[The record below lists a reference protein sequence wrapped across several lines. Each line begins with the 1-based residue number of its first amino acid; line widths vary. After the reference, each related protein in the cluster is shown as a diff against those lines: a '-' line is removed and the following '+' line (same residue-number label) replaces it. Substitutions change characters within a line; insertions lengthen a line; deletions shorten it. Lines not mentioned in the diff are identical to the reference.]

1 MKTRK
6 NLQQFI
12 KNKQCENES
21 SRNKILLMLRN
32 LVGQILKLYPTVSRI
47 SVVGSVAGGR
57 FSSNSDVD
65 IVVHGLEKNDY
76 FKLYNFLESN
86 LAREIDL
93 IVEEELSEED
103 KKHIM
108 SKQEVLY
115 DIQKDRR

>member
-6 NLQQFI
+6 NLQKFI
-12 KNKQCENES
+12 KNKLSENES
-21 SRNKILLMLRN
+21 NRNEVLVALRN
-32 LVGQILKLYPTVSRI
+32 LVGQVLKLYPTVNRI
-47 SVVGSVAGGR
+47 AVVGSIASGN

-65 IVVHGLEKNDY
+65 IVVRGLEKNDY

-103 KKHIM
+103 RKHIM
-108 SKQEVLY
+108 HKQEIIY
-115 DIQKDRR
+115 DLEKNRC